1 MPTSLKRPYSQRSL
15 KKIIERYNSRNEIEL
30 VYDVIEDVVKGLSD
44 EFQKLFKE
52 LQEEKKSFE
61 ALDITYDEK
70 DFYDILVSVSG
81 KKHYFK
87 DKTSD
92 EKLIELA
99 KEIKK
104 MASNK
109 SKYTDWT
116 NRQDIRDELY
126 TDEAKKS
133 YAHGFHQSQ
142 LMMHTP
148 K

>member
-1 MPTSLKRPYSQRSL
+1 M
-15 KKIIERYNSRNEIEL
+15 
-30 VYDVIEDVVKGLSD
+30 KGLSD

-52 LQEEKKSFE
+52 FQEEKKSFE
-61 ALDITYDEK
+61 ALGITYDEK
-70 DFYDILVSVSG
+70 AFYDILVSVSG

-109 SKYTDWT
+109 SKYTD
-116 NRQDIRDELY
+116 
-126 TDEAKKS
+126 
-133 YAHGFHQSQ
+133 
-142 LMMHTP
+142 
-148 K
+148 